1 MANVMEVNMRRNK
14 KVVAV
19 AAASG
24 ATLVARAIAKARR
37 RSKLDQTRAGFAELV
52 MPMVSSDTP
61 PPDATPAMDEAHAP
75 GHRHLHMTPE
85 VAEKRAPRP
94 VRNRPFS
101 KQTRGLRHPGRR

>member
-1 MANVMEVNMRRNK
+1 MRRNR

-24 ATLVARAIAKARR
+24 ATLLARTVHRARK
-37 RSKLDQTRAGFAELV
+37 RSKLDQVREGFGEV
-52 MPMVSSDTP
+52 VTPMVSPEAPTP
-61 PPDATPAMDEAHAP
+61 RPEPVIDEAHAP
-75 GHRHLHMTPE
+75 GHRHLHIPPD
-85 VAEKRAPRP
+85 VAEELAPRP